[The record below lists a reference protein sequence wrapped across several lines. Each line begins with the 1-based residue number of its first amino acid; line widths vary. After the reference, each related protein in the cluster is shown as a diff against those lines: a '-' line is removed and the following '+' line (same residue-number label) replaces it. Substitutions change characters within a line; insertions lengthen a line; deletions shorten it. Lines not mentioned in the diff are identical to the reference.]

1 MSTQTLN
8 VVPNIEWDDGVMFV
22 FSWNQGQT
30 LAGFTHI
37 QISLANAVGSQTQ
50 VSALVQQISQ
60 SQVQFASDPQSWLD
74 TVKTAARSGKATIA
88 VTFDDSVSANYTTA
102 TGRIFILQQLFSVA
116 G

>member
-1 MSTQTLN
+1 VSTQTLN

-74 TVKTAARSGKATIA
+74 TVKTAYRGGKAIA

-102 TGRIFILQQLFSVA
+102 TGRIFSLQQLFSIA